1 MNCHKLE
8 TRILVVCD
16 STYGSYFRALLER
29 AGFGV
34 TLTHSCQ
41 QAMVNCQLE
50 HYALV
55 LVARDPSD
63 ILVEA
68 LCRQLRAEDWYR
80 SRPLV
85 VLLHGNDL
93 GKIQA
98 CFGYGV
104 SEVICS
110 PISGDELVL
119 RLRALMNRH
128 DQVASEY
135 ADISARL
142 TATVMQRYD
151 RLRSDL
157 EASITQR
164 IYCETIYSV
173 TEGHFVLLDYS
184 EFDDYLRGLE
194 PKKQFSSVYRV
205 PVEELTDVDKA
216 IDTAEGLFD
225 SYQSSHPE
233 ARFDEDDLADM
244 SLCCSELACNIIKHG
259 GGHGEVNFNI
269 NDDDVRIYS
278 GDCGS
283 GINPVF
289 LANALFMGGASAR
302 KSFGFGFTILYEIAD
317 FIVMTT
323 GTKGTRL
330 MLIKS
335 RTKVQDNKFNEIL
348 ARF

>member
-1 MNCHKLE
+1 M
-8 TRILVVCD
+8 VVCEA
-16 STYGSYFRALLER
+16 TYGCYFKTLLER

-34 TLTHSCQ
+34 TLVSNCQ

-55 LVARDPSD
+55 LIARNPSD
-63 ILVEA
+63 VLVEA
-68 LCRQLRAEDWYR
+68 LCRQLRTEDWYR

-93 GKIQA
+93 GMIES

-119 RLRALMNRH
+119 RLRALIRRH
-128 DQVASEY
+128 DLVASEY
-135 ADISARL
+135 AEISARM
-142 TATVMQRYD
+142 TSTVMQRYD
-151 RLRSDL
+151 QLRSDL

-173 TEGHFVLLDYS
+173 TEGHFVLLDYN

-194 PKKQFSSVYRV
+194 SNKQFGTSYKV
-205 PVEELTDVDKA
+205 PIAELSDVDRA
-216 IDTAEGLFD
+216 IDMADSVFD
-225 SYQSSHPE
+225 SYQSSHSQAP
-233 ARFDEDDLADM
+233 FDEDDLADM

-259 GGHGEVNFNI
+259 GGRGDINFNI
-269 NDDDVRIYS
+269 NEDDVRIYS

-317 FIVMTT
+317 FIVMAT
-323 GTKGTRL
+323 GEKGTRL

-335 RTKVQDNKFNEIL
+335 RTKVQDNRFNEIL